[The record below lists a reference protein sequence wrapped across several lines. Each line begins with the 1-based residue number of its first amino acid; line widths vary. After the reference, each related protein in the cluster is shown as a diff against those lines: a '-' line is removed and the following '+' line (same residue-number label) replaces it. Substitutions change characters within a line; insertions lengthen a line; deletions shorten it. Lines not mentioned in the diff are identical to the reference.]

1 MNRTVGLLGVPSSAG
16 AYAPGQEKGPQALR
30 AGGLLER
37 LSAAGLEVVDH
48 GDCATWRWQPDRG
61 NPTAQNLDVVV
72 ALAKDT
78 ATRVRAVL
86 AAGQLPLVL
95 GGDCTIELGVVAG
108 HLPSGDRLGLL
119 YFDLHP
125 DLNTPSS
132 VPDGALDWMGMA
144 HLLAETGAE
153 AKLAEIGPRSP
164 LLSPQDVFLFAY
176 DPAQA
181 TAWEREVIARRELR
195 GSPVADV
202 RADPEGTA
210 AAALAWLEPR
220 CDRLLVHFDVDVIDF
235 TDQPL
240 SENTGRNQG
249 LPFAHAMRALRV
261 LLGSRYMSAL
271 TITELNPDHG
281 AEDGSTVAIFVAAL
295 ASAVAASPLL
305 SESSSTAGAH
315 LEGKRK

>member
-1 MNRTVGLLGVPSSAG
+1 
-16 AYAPGQEKGPQALR
+16 
-30 AGGLLER
+30 
-37 LSAAGLEVVDH
+37 
-48 GDCATWRWQPDRG
+48 
-61 NPTAQNLDVVV
+61 
-72 ALAKDT
+72 
-78 ATRVRAVL
+78 
-86 AAGQLPLVL
+86 
-95 GGDCTIELGVVAG
+95 VAG
-108 HLPSGDRLGLL
+108 HLPSDDRLGLL

-144 HLLAETGAE
+144 HLLAENGAE
-153 AKLAEIGPRSP
+153 AKLAEFGPRSP
-164 LLSPQDVFLFAY
+164 LLSPEDVFLFAY
-176 DPAQA
+176 GPGQA
-181 TAWEREVIARRELR
+181 TAWEREVIARRDLR
-195 GSPVADV
+195 GSPIAEV

-261 LLGSRYMSAL
+261 LLGSRRMSAL

-281 AEDGSTVAIFVAAL
+281 AEDGSTVAFFVAAL

-305 SESSSTAGAH
+305 SEPS
-315 LEGKRK
+315 